1 MQILDFLIIQA
12 QQIKTNHR
20 QKFFLLI
27 LENGKPKEL

>member
-1 MQILDFLIIQA
+1 MQILDSLIIQA

-27 LENGKPKEL
+27 LENGKLKEL